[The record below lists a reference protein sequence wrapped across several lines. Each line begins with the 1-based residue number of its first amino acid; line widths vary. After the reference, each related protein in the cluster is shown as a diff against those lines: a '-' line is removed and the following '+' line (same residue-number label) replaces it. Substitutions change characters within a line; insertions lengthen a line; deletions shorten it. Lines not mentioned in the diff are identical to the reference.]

1 MNYITKPGGAVYL
14 FPPFLAKKES
24 NEMESEKLPQRFA
37 GSDWRRHLSA
47 LKRKRERKKR
57 EPLYQNSACARCGGI
72 KFNLKMAVGVK
83 KLMVVC
89 VGCMRKKVFA
99 YR

>member
-1 MNYITKPGGAVYL
+1 
-14 FPPFLAKKES
+14 
-24 NEMESEKLPQRFA
+24 MEREKLAEP
-37 GSDWRRHLSA
+37 DWRIYLRRMNR
-47 LKRKRERKKR
+47 KKRERKKR
-57 EPLYQNSACARCGGI
+57 EPLYQNTACALCGGI

-89 VGCMRKKVFA
+89 VGCMRRKVFG

>member
-1 MNYITKPGGAVYL
+1 MT
-14 FPPFLAKKES
+14 
-24 NEMESEKLPQRFA
+24 SENMPEKQA
-37 GSDWRRHLSA
+37 DSDWRAYLRRLNR
-47 LKRKRERKKR
+47 KKRERKKR
-57 EPLYQNSACARCGGI
+57 EPLYQNTACARCGGI

-89 VGCMRKKVFA
+89 VGCMRRRVFA

>member
-1 MNYITKPGGAVYL
+1 MVIL
-14 FPPFLAKKES
+14 FPPLLAKRGSDMK
-24 NEMESEKLPQRFA
+24 SEKLP
-37 GSDWRRHLSA
+37 GKYSNYDWRKVVGG
-47 LKRKRERKKR
+47 LKRVKREREKR
-57 EPLYQNSACARCGGI
+57 EPLYQNTACARCGGI

-89 VGCMRKKVFA
+89 VGCMRRRVFA